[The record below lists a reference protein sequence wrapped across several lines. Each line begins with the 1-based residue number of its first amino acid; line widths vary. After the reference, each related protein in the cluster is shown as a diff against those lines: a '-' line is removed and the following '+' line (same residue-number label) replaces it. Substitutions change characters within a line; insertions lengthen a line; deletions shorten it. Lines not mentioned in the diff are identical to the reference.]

1 MNNELEN
8 NIGIPEALAYE
19 KEYKTLLEQVKGKST
34 SEKNRFSYSLYRGNK
49 RRNGFINCMR

>member
-34 SEKNRFSYSLYRGNK
+34 SEKIDFLIPYIEEIRDFL
-49 RRNGFINCMR
+49 FPI